1 MLDCKQHLAV
11 NSLLC
16 SNPFIITIIGI
27 SDVCIIFFLTFFTD
41 FFPKVRFLKILTF
54 QGQVSRG
61 HVEAYFA
68 FETNDWAQDEFDLSY
83 KFDYRLKYYKE
94 GSSFVIDRTDVVS
107 LI

>member
-1 MLDCKQHLAV
+1 MSV
-11 NSLLC
+11 RY
-16 SNPFIITIIGI
+16 
-27 SDVCIIFFLTFFTD
+27 VYIFNFTYYLQEESETGQEKLYPH
-41 FFPKVRFLKILTF
+41 FNLKNTKILDD
-54 QGQVSRG
+54 